1 MERSDNLV
9 AAHQQGRRNGMKN
22 LESKWKGSYKR
33 SGCFDGPGRKPYR
46 TIREYRDLLTTQADR
61 RNGEFS

>member
-1 MERSDNLV
+1 
-9 AAHQQGRRNGMKN
+9 MKN

-61 RNGEFS
+61 RNDETYPD